1 MMDDYLDLRALAF
14 CLKHSVLAHRHG
26 EIDAALTRFARGHRD
41 YGLLVLE
48 LVEVVGSREVVRDA
62 AVVAREISIRSA

>member
-1 MMDDYLDLRALAF
+1 MDDHLDLRALAF

-26 EIDAALTRFARGHRD
+26 EIDAALTRFALEHRD

-48 LVEVVGSREVVRDA
+48 LVAVAGSREVVSDA
-62 AVVAREISIRSA
+62 AVVARKISVRSA